1 MNVIDLSNVD
11 LSLYL
16 HQDEKRKIV
25 PAFLLATMVKG
36 YFNGEGRTEGPLLP
50 WSKTHQNIR
59 LRPAELSIWAGVNG
73 HGKSMVLNQ
82 VMLSAMEQGQKVCI
96 ASFEMQLRMT
106 MARMTRQ
113 AIGVAH
119 PSDEYI
125 ERFHEWTDD
134 KLWLYDEM
142 KTVKTQV
149 LLGLL
154 HYCRNELGIQH
165 FVIDSL
171 MKCGIGE
178 DDYNRQK
185 WFINELCTIAKST
198 GIHIH
203 LVAHTRKKETEK
215 TVMDKFDI
223 KGSGTIT
230 DLADNVFTV
239 WRNKK
244 KEDDQRQPAPNPEIQ
259 KKPEAI
265 VNCDKQRHGEW
276 EGKIGLWFEPAS
288 LQFHG
293 NDYGHA
299 TCLFDRQSQ
308 GHD

>member
-1 MNVIDLSNVD
+1 MNVIDLSRVD

-16 HQDEKRKIV
+16 HNDEKRKIV
-25 PAFLLATMVKG
+25 PAFLLANQVKG
-36 YFNGEGRTEGPLLP
+36 YFNGEQVEGALLP
-50 WSKTHQNIR
+50 WSKTHPNIR
-59 LRPAELSIWAGVNG
+59 LRPGEVTVWAGVNG
-73 HGKSMVLNQ
+73 HGKSMLLNQ
-82 VMLSAMEQGQKVCI
+82 VMLSVMEQGPKVCI
-96 ASFEMQLRMT
+96 ASFEMQMRMT

-113 AIGVAH
+113 AVGVNQ
-119 PSDEYI
+119 PSDDYI

-142 KTVKTQV
+142 NSVKAET
-149 LLGLL
+149 LLALL
-154 HYCRNELGIQH
+154 HYCRKELGIDH

-185 WFINELCTIAKST
+185 SFINELCTIAKAT
-198 GIHIH
+198 DLHIH
-203 LVAHTRKKETEK
+203 LIAHSRKKDTEK
-215 TVMDKFDI
+215 TVMDKFDV
-223 KGSGTIT
+223 KGSGAIT

-244 KEDDQRQPAPNPEIQ
+244 KEDDARKPTQDPKIQDAPD
-259 KKPEAI
+259 AI

-288 LQFHG
+288 MQFLG
-293 NDYGHA
+293 NQYGHA
-299 TCLFDRQSQ
+299 SCLFER
-308 GHD
+308 G